1 MVDPSVVAVD
11 PANRDQLRAW
21 DGDGGAYWA
30 ARAEHF
36 ERVVARY
43 TAPFFAAAGIRPD
56 DRVLDVGCGA
66 GGTTREA
73 ARQAPVGEAVGVDL
87 SSAMLE
93 VARRTAEREGRTN
106 VRFVQADAQV
116 HPFPAG
122 SFDVAISRT
131 GAMFF
136 ADPAAAFTNIGRALV
151 AGGRLTLLVWQA
163 PAANEWFSEIARSL
177 APGRPLPTSQP
188 DVPGPFS
195 LADPDRVRTI
205 LGTAGFAEVD
215 VTGVAEPEWF
225 GRDVDDAVAFI
236 QGVAG
241 WMLEGQDDEARA
253 RALGDLRRSA
263 ERHLTEDGVEFGS
276 AAWLV
281 TARRPG

>member
-1 MVDPSVVAVD
+1 MVESSAVAVH

-30 ARAEHF
+30 ARAEYF
-36 ERVVARY
+36 ERAIARY
-43 TAPFFAAAGIRPD
+43 TARFFAAAGIAD
-56 DRVLDVGCGA
+56 GDRVLDVGCGS

-73 ARQAPVGEAVGVDL
+73 ARRAPGGEAVGVDL
-87 SSAMLE
+87 SSAMLG
-93 VARRTAEREGRTN
+93 VARRAAEREGLRN

-122 SFDVAISRT
+122 SFDVVISRT

-136 ADPAAAFTNIGRALV
+136 ADPVAAFTNIGRALV
-151 AGGRLTLLVWQA
+151 GGGRLVLLVWQT
-163 PAANEWFSEIARSL
+163 PAANEWFSEIAGSL
-177 APGRPLPTSQP
+177 APGRPLPTPPP
-188 DVPGPFS
+188 DVPSPFS
-195 LADPDRVRTI
+195 LADPDRVRNI
-205 LGTAGFAEVD
+205 LGTAGFGEVD
-215 VTGVAEPEWF
+215 VAGVAEPEWF
-225 GRDVDDAVAFI
+225 GRDVDDAVSFI
-236 QGVAG
+236 QGLAG

>member
-1 MVDPSVVAVD
+1 MADLPAVAVH
-11 PANRDQLRAW
+11 PGNRDQLRAW

-30 ARAEHF
+30 ARAEYF
-36 ERVVARY
+36 ERAVARY
-43 TAPFFAAAGIRPD
+43 TAPFFAAAGIGHH
-56 DRVLDVGCGA
+56 DRVLDVGCGS

-73 ARQAPVGEAVGVDL
+73 ARRAPAGAAVGVDL

-93 VARRTAEREGRTN
+93 VARRAAEREGLGN

-122 SFDVAISRT
+122 SFDVAVSRT

-136 ADPAAAFTNIGRALV
+136 ADPVAAFTNIGRALV
-151 AGGRLTLLVWQA
+151 GGGRLVLLVWQT
-163 PAANEWFSEIARSL
+163 PAANEWFREIAGSL
-177 APGRPLPTSQP
+177 APGRPLPTP
-188 DVPGPFS
+188 PPGVPSPFS

-205 LGTAGFAEVD
+205 LGTAGFGEID

-225 GRDVDDAVAFI
+225 GRDVDDAVSFI
-236 QGVAG
+236 HGLAG
-241 WMLEGQDDEARA
+241 WMLEGQDDDARA
-253 RALGDLRRSA
+253 RALADLRRSA

-281 TARRPG
+281 TARRAA